1 MSSYWLLLVFLLL
14 IGAVTLD
21 LMLRRQARQERNR
34 RFEEIWSGQE
44 EARWL
49 VSAIADQKRQRSVLG
64 KLPQDES
71 VALNLRRLGWNH
83 PRAETLYS
91 AIALLTPLCGLA
103 AGALSGL
110 GPDYDPGETLSL
122 AFLGGGI
129 GYLLPPRVLRHF
141 ARRRQKAIGNEMLA
155 TLHLLRMLFDAGLSL
170 EHALRIISEQGR
182 GLAPNLANE
191 IALALTRI
199 NAGQDRADAL
209 EEMAAPL
216 AVPELDDTVAILK
229 QATRYG
235 GSLRDSLSRLIV
247 LIEDRQLTTMRE
259 YVSKLS
265 AKMTMV
271 MVIFMFPALMFFL
284 AGPGF
289 ISLAKALK
297 AI

>member
-1 MSSYWLLLVFLLL
+1 MSSYWLLLVILLL

-21 LMLRRQARQERNR
+21 ILIRRQAHQERNR

-49 VSAIADQKRQRSVLG
+49 VSAITGQKRQQSMFD
-64 KLPQDES
+64 KLSQDES
-71 VALNLRRLGWNH
+71 VSINLRRIGWNQ
-83 PRAETLYS
+83 PRSETLYS
-91 AIALLTPLCGLA
+91 TIALICPLAGIALGALLGFHLNKTPTDTLSYAFFYGGLA
-103 AGALSGL
+103 
-110 GPDYDPGETLSL
+110 
-122 AFLGGGI
+122 
-129 GYLLPPRVLRHF
+129 YLLPPRVLRF
-141 ARRRQKAIGNEMLA
+141 LAKRRQKAIGNEMLA

-182 GLAPNLANE
+182 GLAPNLAAE
-191 IALALTRI
+191 LSLVLTRI

-235 GSLRDSLSRLIV
+235 GSLRESLGRLIV
-247 LIEDRQLTTMRE
+247 LIEERQLTTMRE

-265 AKMTMV
+265 AKMTMI
-271 MVIFMFPALMFFL
+271 MVLFMFPALMLFL

-289 ISLAKALK
+289 LSLIKALRT
-297 AI
+297 I